1 MEPDISKKLDELEQ
15 KIDKI
20 YKSAEKT
27 RKYFL
32 WSLIISI
39 AFIVLP
45 LIGLAIII
53 PLYLRTLSNLSGLG
67 L

>member
-1 MEPDISKKLDELEQ
+1 MDPDISKKLDELEQ

-32 WSLIISI
+32 WSLIIGI
-39 AFIVLP
+39 ACIVLP
-45 LIGLAIII
+45 LIGLAFII
-53 PLYLRTLSNLSGLG
+53 PIYLKTLNLSGLG

>member
-1 MEPDISKKLDELEQ
+1 MDEEIKKRLDYQDEMLA
-15 KIDKI
+15 KI

-32 WSLIISI
+32 GTLI
-39 AFIVLP
+39 ATLVMFILP
-45 LIGLAIII
+45 IIGLLIMI
-53 PLYLRTLSNLSGLG
+53 PQFLGAYESLSGLG